1 MIRVEKAAVLGA
13 GTMGAQI
20 AAHLANAQ
28 IPTLLLDIVPREET
42 QPAGALPDGR
52 ASAPSQD
59 RIDAPPQD
67 RNRIARAGFEAAKK
81 SKPAALFTADLASLV
96 TVGNFEDDLSK
107 LKDCDLI
114 IEAVVENLD
123 IKRSLYEKVE
133 QHRRPG
139 SIVASNTS
147 GIPLKQLAEGRSE
160 DFRAHFLGMHFFNP
174 PRYMHLVELIRT
186 EWTRP
191 EVSCSMFGFLDERLG
206 KGVVVAK
213 DRPNFIANR
222 IGTFG
227 ALVTIHAMLEDSY
240 SIEEV
245 DKITGPA
252 VGRPKTATFRTF
264 DLVGLDVLAHVVK
277 NLGENLPE
285 DPERAM
291 FAMPEFVGKMI
302 ERGLLGNK
310 TKAGFYKRQKGEG
323 DKREILVLDPAT
335 LDYRPAQR
343 VKLPSL
349 EMAKNIEDT
358 AERIKT
364 LVWSKDRAGTF
375 LWKTFSRTLC
385 YAADRIPEIADT
397 VVEID
402 RAMQWGFNWELGPF
416 EAWDAIGVEKSVAKL
431 KEEGRSV
438 PLNVQKLLD
447 AGAKSFYKQEKG
459 QRFYFDFPSAQYA
472 PAADPPGTIILKSLR
487 DRGTGVPP
495 VIHAQDARA
504 TTAVIKRNSGASLLD
519 LGDGV
524 ACLEFHSK
532 MNSIGG
538 DTLEMLKVA
547 LNEVEKNFIGL
558 VVGNQ
563 GQNFS
568 VGANLMLMLMEAQD
582 ENWDE
587 LDMIGRFFQQS
598 VMSLRYSPKPV
609 VVAPF
614 QMVFGGGCEMVLHAD
629 RVRAS
634 AETYIGLVEVGV
646 GIIPAGCGTKEMLVR
661 AMDSIPSD
669 MKDAD
674 PFPFVK
680 RVFETIALAKVA
692 TSAEEARDLGFLGT
706 DDSISMNRDRLIADA
721 KKEVQALAAS
731 GYVQPQQRTDILAL
745 GNPALAT
752 LKLGVHMMK
761 RAGYISDHDA
771 LIGEKLARILTGG
784 DLNHTTQVS
793 EQYLLDLEREAF
805 LSLIGTRK
813 TQDRIA
819 HMLKT
824 GKPLRN

>member
-1 MIRVEKAAVLGA
+1 MIQVKKAAVLGA

-20 AAHLANAQ
+20 AAHLANAGV
-28 IPTLLLDIVPREET
+28 PTLLLDIVPRENVL
-42 QPAGALPDGR
+42 GPDGTPTMGLE
-52 ASAPSQD
+52 SL
-59 RIDAPPQD
+59 D
-67 RNRIARAGFEAAKK
+67 RNKIARVGFEAAKK
-81 SKPAALFTADLASLV
+81 AKPAAFFTSDLSSLI
-96 TVGNFEDDLSK
+96 TTGNFDDDLPK

-123 IKRSLYEKVE
+123 IKRSLFERVE
-133 QHRRPG
+133 QYRKPG
-139 SIVASNTS
+139 SVIASNTS
-147 GIPLKQLAEGRSE
+147 GIPLRQLAEGRSE

-186 EWTRP
+186 EWTKP

-227 ALVTIHAMLEDSY
+227 ALVTMRTMLDDGY

-264 DLVGLDVLAHVVK
+264 DLVGLDVFAHVVR
-277 NLGENLPE
+277 NLHENLPD
-285 DPERAM
+285 DPEREM
-291 FAMPEFVGKMI
+291 FVMPDFVTKMI
-302 ERGLLGNK
+302 EKGWLGNK
-310 TKAGFYKRQKGEG
+310 TKAGFYQRKKSDG
-323 DKREILVLDPAT
+323 DKREIWTLNSAT
-335 LDYRPAQR
+335 LDYRPSQK

-358 AERIKT
+358 RERLKT
-364 LVWSKDRAGTF
+364 LAWSKDRVGAF
-375 LWKTFSRTLC
+375 LWKTLARTLC
-385 YAADRIPEIADT
+385 YTADRIPEIADT

-402 RAMQWGFNWELGPF
+402 RAMRWGFNWELGPF
-416 EAWDAIGVEKSVAKL
+416 EVWDAIGVEKSVAKL
-431 KEEGRSV
+431 KEEGRNT
-438 PLNVQKLLD
+438 PPNVQSMID
-447 AGAKSFYKQEKG
+447 AGVKFFYRKKDG
-459 QRFYFDFPSAQYA
+459 QHFYYDFASEEYRPL
-472 PAADPPGTIILKSLR
+472 ADPPGTINLKSLK
-487 DRGTGVPP
+487 DRTGV
-495 VIHAQDARA
+495 V
-504 TTAVIKRNSGASLLD
+504 KKNSGASLID

-524 ACLEFHSK
+524 AGLEFHSK

-547 LNEVEKNFIGL
+547 LNEVEKNFVGL

-582 ENWDE
+582 ENWEE

-661 AMDSIPSD
+661 ALDSIPAD
-669 MKDAD
+669 MKEAD

-680 RVFETIALAKVA
+680 RAFETIALAKVA
-692 TSAEEARDLGFLGT
+692 TSAEEARGFGFLREE
-706 DDSISMNRDRLIADA
+706 DSISMNPDRLIADA
-721 KKEVQALAAS
+721 KKEVLALAAS
-731 GYVQPQQRTDILAL
+731 GYVQPQPRTDILAL

-752 LKLGVHMMK
+752 LKLGVHLMK

-784 DLNHTTQVS
+784 DLNHATRVS

-813 TQDRIA
+813 TQERIA

>member
-1 MIRVEKAAVLGA
+1 MLIQYYQAAMIKVKKAAVLGA

-20 AAHLANAQ
+20 AAHLANAG
-28 IPTLLLDIVPREET
+28 IPALLLDV
-42 QPAGALPDGR
+42 L
-52 ASAPSQD
+52 
-59 RIDAPPQD
+59 PQD
-67 RNRIARAGFEAAKK
+67 KARDRNAIARAGLEAAKK
-81 SKPAALFTADLASLV
+81 AKPAAFFTAGRAALV
-96 TVGNFEDDLSK
+96 TIGNFEDDLPK

-114 IEAVVENLD
+114 IEAVVESPD
-123 IKRSLYEKVE
+123 IKRTLYEKVE

-139 SIVASNTS
+139 SVIASNTS
-147 GIPLKQLAEGRSE
+147 GIPLAQLAEGRSD

-174 PRYMHLVELIRT
+174 PRYMHLVEIIRT
-186 EWTRP
+186 EWTKP

-222 IGTFG
+222 IGTYG
-227 ALVTIHAMLEDSY
+227 ALVTMQTMLAGGY

-252 VGRPKTATFRTF
+252 TGRPKTATFRTF
-264 DLVGLDVLAHVVK
+264 DLVGLDVFAHVVK
-277 NLGENLPE
+277 NLHENLPD
-285 DPERAM
+285 DPEREI
-291 FAMPEFVGKMI
+291 FVMPDFVARMI

-310 TKAGFYKRQKGEG
+310 TKAGFYQRRQPEGE
-323 DKREILVLDPAT
+323 KREIWTLDTAN
-335 LDYRPAQR
+335 LDYRAGQK

-349 EMAKNIEDT
+349 DMAKNIEDT
-358 AERIKT
+358 GERLKV
-364 LVWSKDRAGTF
+364 LSWAKDRVGDF
-375 LWKTFSRTLC
+375 LWQTLSRTLC
-385 YAADRIPEIADT
+385 YTANRIPEIAET
-397 VVEID
+397 IVEVD
-402 RAMQWGFNWELGPF
+402 RAMRWGFNWELGPF
-416 EAWDAIGVEKSVAKL
+416 EVWDAIGVEKSVAKL
-431 KEEGRSV
+431 KDEGRAV
-438 PLNVQKLLD
+438 PANVEKLL
-447 AGAKSFYKQEKG
+447 AGGAKTFYKQENG
-459 QRFYFDFPSAQYA
+459 QGFYFDFASGEYRPL
-472 PAADPPGTIILKSLR
+472 ADPPGTIILKSLKER
-487 DRGTGVPP
+487 TGV
-495 VIHAQDARA
+495 
-504 TTAVIKRNSGASLLD
+504 IKKNSGASMID

-524 ACLEFHSK
+524 AGVEFHSK

-538 DTLEMLKVA
+538 DTLEMLRFA
-547 LNEVEKNFIGL
+547 IAETEKNFVGL

-563 GQNFS
+563 GVNFS

-582 ENWDE
+582 ENWEE
-587 LDMIGRFFQQS
+587 LEMIGRYFQQS
-598 VMSLRYSPKPV
+598 VMSLRYSAKPV

-629 RVRAS
+629 RVRAA

-661 AMDSIPSD
+661 AMDSIPAD
-669 MKDAD
+669 LKEAD

-680 RVFETIALAKVA
+680 RAFETIALAKVA
-692 TSAEEARDLGFLGT
+692 TSAQEARGLGFLSD

-721 KKEVQALAAS
+721 KKEVLSLAAT
-731 GYVQPQQRTDILAL
+731 GYVQPHPRTDILAL
-745 GNPALAT
+745 GNSALAT
-752 LKLGVHMMK
+752 LKLGVHLMK

-784 DLNHTTQVS
+784 DLNHATQVS
-793 EQYLLDLEREAF
+793 EEYLLDLEREAF

-813 TQDRIA
+813 TQERIA

>member
-1 MIRVEKAAVLGA
+1 MITVKKAAVLGA

-20 AAHLANAQ
+20 AAHLANAG
-28 IPTLLLDIVPREET
+28 IPTLLLDIVPR
-42 QPAGALPDGR
+42 DD
-52 ASAPSQD
+52 AS
-59 RIDAPPQD
+59 D
-67 RNRIARAGFEAAKK
+67 RNSVARAGYEAAKK
-81 SKPAALFTADLASLV
+81 SKPAAFFTADLATLV
-96 TVGNFEDDLSK
+96 SIGNFEDDLAK

-114 IEAVVENLD
+114 IEAVVENLEL
-123 IKRSLYEKVE
+123 KRQLYEKVE

-139 SIVASNTS
+139 AIIASNTS

-186 EWTRP
+186 EWTKP

-206 KGVVVAK
+206 KGVVIAK

-227 ALVTIHAMLEDSY
+227 ALVTIHAMIEDGY

-252 VGRPKTATFRTF
+252 AGRPKTATFRTF

-277 NLGENLPE
+277 NLGENLPD

-323 DKREILVLDPAT
+323 GKREILTLDTAT
-335 LDYRPAQR
+335 LEYRPAQK

-358 AERIKT
+358 AERIKA
-364 LVWSKDRAGTF
+364 LAWSKDRVGAF
-375 LWKTFSRTLC
+375 LWKTLARTLC
-385 YAADRIPEIADT
+385 YTAERIPEIADT

-416 EAWDAIGVEKSVAKL
+416 EVWDAIGVEKSVAKL
-431 KEEGRSV
+431 KEEGKTV
-438 PLNVQKLLD
+438 PANVQKMLD
-447 AGAKSFYKQEKG
+447 SGAKSFYKQENG
-459 QRFYFDFPSAQYA
+459 QRFYFDFPSGKYV
-472 PAADPPGTIILKSLR
+472 PAGDPPGTIVLKALK
-487 DRGTGVPP
+487 DRTGV
-495 VIHAQDARA
+495 IR
-504 TTAVIKRNSGASLLD
+504 KNSGASLID

-538 DTLEMLKVA
+538 DTLEMLKIA
-547 LNEVEKNFIGL
+547 LAEVEKNFVGL

-582 ENWDE
+582 ENWEE
-587 LDMIGRFFQQS
+587 LDMIGRLFQSS

-661 AMDSIPSD
+661 ALDSIPAG

-680 RVFETIALAKVA
+680 RAFETIAMAKVA
-692 TSAEEARDLGFLGT
+692 TSAEEARGYGFLSA
-706 DDSISMNRDRLIADA
+706 DDSVSMNRDRLIADA
-721 KKEVQALAAS
+721 KKEVLALAAS

-784 DLNHTTQVS
+784 DLNHETRVS

-805 LSLIGTRK
+805 LSLIGTRQ

>member
-1 MIRVEKAAVLGA
+1 MLNEYSFSIIYGAMIPVKKAAVLGA

-20 AAHLANAQ
+20 AAHLANAG
-28 IPTLLLDIVPREET
+28 IPTLLLDIPPRDDS
-42 QPAGALPDGR
+42 G
-52 ASAPSQD
+52 
-59 RIDAPPQD
+59 D
-67 RNRIARAGFEAAKK
+67 RNAIARAGFEAASKA
-81 SKPAALFTADLASLV
+81 KPAAFFTSQFASLV
-96 TVGNFEDDLSK
+96 SIGNFDDDLAK

-123 IKRSLYEKVE
+123 IKRSLYERVE

-147 GIPLKQLAEGRSE
+147 GIPLALLAEGRSE

-186 EWTRP
+186 EFTKP

-227 ALVTIHAMLEDSY
+227 ALVTMRTMIDEGY

-252 VGRPKTATFRTF
+252 AGRPKTATFRTF
-264 DLVGLDVLAHVVK
+264 DLVGLDVFAHVVK
-277 NLGENLPE
+277 NLHENLPD
-285 DPERAM
+285 DPERDM
-291 FAMPEFVGKMI
+291 FALPDFVTKMI

-310 TKAGFYKRQKGEG
+310 TKAGFYQRKKGET
-323 DKREILVLDPAT
+323 DKREIWAVDVQT
-335 LDYRPAQR
+335 LDYKPTQK
-343 VKLPSL
+343 VKLPAL
-349 EMAKNIEDT
+349 DMAKNIEDT
-358 AERIKT
+358 RERLGT
-364 LVWSKDRAGTF
+364 LVWSKERVGTF
-375 LWKTFSRTLC
+375 LWKTISRTLC
-385 YAADRIPEIADT
+385 YTADRIPEIADNIIE
-397 VVEID
+397 VD
-402 RAMQWGFNWELGPF
+402 RAMRWGFNWELGPF
-416 EAWDAIGVEKSVAKL
+416 EVWDAIGVEKSVATLQK
-431 KEEGRSV
+431 EGRAV
-438 PLNVQKLLD
+438 PANVQKMLD
-447 AGAKSFYKQEKG
+447 AGAKSFYKQENG
-459 QRFYFDFPSAQYA
+459 QRFYFDFASAKYV
-472 PAADPPGTIILKSLR
+472 PAVDPPGVIVLKSLK
-487 DRGTGVPP
+487 DRTGV
-495 VIHAQDARA
+495 IR
-504 TTAVIKRNSGASLLD
+504 KNSGASMID

-538 DTLEMLKVA
+538 DTLEMLRFAVS
-547 LNEVEKNFIGL
+547 ETEKNFLGL

-563 GQNFS
+563 GVNFS

-582 ENWDE
+582 ENWEE
-587 LDMIGRFFQQS
+587 LEMIGRYFQSS
-598 VMSLRYSPKPV
+598 VMSLRYSAKPV

-629 RVRAS
+629 RVRAA

-661 AMDSIPSD
+661 ALDSIPGD

-680 RVFETIALAKVA
+680 RAFETIALAKVA
-692 TSAEEARDLGFLGT
+692 TSAEEARSLGFLREE
-706 DDSISMNRDRLIADA
+706 DSISMNADRLIADA
-721 KKEVQALAAS
+721 KKAVLALAAG
-731 GYVQPQQRTDILAL
+731 GYVQPQPRTDILAL

-752 LKLGVHMMK
+752 LKLGVHLMK

-784 DLNHTTQVS
+784 DLNHTTRVS

>member
-1 MIRVEKAAVLGA
+1 MITVKKAAVLGA

-20 AAHLANAQ
+20 AAHLVNAG
-28 IPTLLLDIVPREET
+28 IPTLLLDIVPRDEPRAPEG
-42 QPAGALPDGR
+42 GALARPSGR
-52 ASAPSQD
+52 AHEGA
-59 RIDAPPQD
+59 D

-81 SKPAALFTADLASLV
+81 SKPAAFFTADLAALV
-96 TVGNFEDDLSK
+96 SVGNFEDDLAK

-114 IEAVVENLD
+114 IEAVVEDLE
-123 IKRSLYEKVE
+123 IKRQLYEKVE

-139 SIVASNTS
+139 AVIASNTS

-160 DFRAHFLGMHFFNP
+160 DFRAHFLGLHFFNP

-186 EWTRP
+186 EWTKP

-227 ALVTIHAMLEDSY
+227 ALVTIRAMLDDGY

-252 VGRPKTATFRTF
+252 AGRPKTATFRTF
-264 DLVGLDVLAHVVK
+264 DLVGLDVFAHVVR
-277 NLGENLPE
+277 NLHENLPD
-285 DPERAM
+285 DPEREM
-291 FAMPEFVGKMI
+291 FVMPEFIAKMI

-310 TKAGFYKRQKGEG
+310 TKAGFYKRQKGADG
-323 DKREILVLDPAT
+323 KREILTLDPAT
-335 LDYRPAQR
+335 LEYRPAEK

-358 AERIKT
+358 AERIKA
-364 LVWSKDRAGTF
+364 LAWAKDRVGAF
-375 LWKTFSRTLC
+375 LWKTLARTLC
-385 YAADRIPEIADT
+385 YTAQRIPEIADT

-416 EAWDAIGVEKSVAKL
+416 EVWDAIGVEKSVAKL
-431 KEEGRSV
+431 KEEGKAV
-438 PLNVQKLLD
+438 PANVQKMLD
-447 AGAKSFYKQEKG
+447 SGAKSFYKQENG
-459 QRFYFDFPSAQYA
+459 QRFHFDFPSGKYV
-472 PAADPPGTIILKSLR
+472 PAGDPPGMIVLKSLK

-495 VIHAQDARA
+495 VNHAQDARA
-504 TTAVIKRNSGASLLD
+504 TSTAVIRKNSGASLID

-538 DTLEMLKVA
+538 DTLEMLKIA
-547 LNEVEKNFIGL
+547 LNEVEKNFVGL

-582 ENWDE
+582 ENWEE
-587 LDMIGRFFQQS
+587 LDMIGRLFQSS

-661 AMDSIPSD
+661 ALDSIPKD

-680 RVFETIALAKVA
+680 RAFETIALAKVA
-692 TSAEEARDLGFLGT
+692 TSAEEARGYSFLSE
-706 DDSISMNRDRLIADA
+706 DDSVSMNRDRLIADA
-721 KKEVQALAAS
+721 KKEVLALAAS

-784 DLNHTTQVS
+784 DLNHETRVC

-805 LSLIGTRK
+805 LSLIGTRP